1 MSRTRVGVIAVVM
14 ALGFAGP
21 ALAQNRTPLGAEAA
35 GNAAGTIPAWDGG
48 LTKPIAGFKTGG
60 HYPDPFKA
68 DKILF
73 TISAANVEQ
82 YRGQLSPGQ
91 IALLKKYPTWK
102 MNVYPTRRSAAF
114 PKGVYDESAANVGVA
129 KLAPGGNGVTGT
141 KGGIPFIAPKDGLEA
156 IWNSTLRYRGDI
168 YAMKWGQ
175 AAVTREGSYTMVNFD
190 YEYYFN
196 YGNLSKPAKDREDNK
211 LAYFLQSVTGPARL
225 AGQILLVDETVDQVK
240 EPRSAW
246 TYNPGQRRVR
256 LAPNIAYD
264 NPGTASD
271 GLRTSDDFQ
280 MYNGATDRYQWK
292 LVGKQEMYIPYNSYK
307 ISGNE
312 VKIADVL
319 KPGHVNPDHA
329 RYELHRVWVVEATL
343 KEGASHIYKKR
354 VFYIDE
360 DSWSI
365 AVTDK
370 YDTRD
375 ELWRVSEQHSI
386 NFYDVPMYYGTLEV
400 HHDLQSARYLAMGIR
415 NEEPKVFENI
425 KRERADFTPAGLR
438 GVGTR

>member
-1 MSRTRVGVIAVVM
+1 M
-14 ALGFAGP
+14 ALGFAVP

-190 YEYYFN
+190 YEYFFN
-196 YGNLSKPAKDREDNK
+196 YGNLSKPAKDREENK

>member
-14 ALGFAGP
+14 ALGFAVP
-21 ALAQNRTPLGAEAA
+21 ALAQNKTPLGAEAA

-48 LTKPIAGFKTGG
+48 LRQPIAGFKSGG
-60 HYPDPFKA
+60 HYPDPFKT
-68 DKILF
+68 DKVLF

-102 MNVYPTRRSAAF
+102 MNVYPTRRSAAY
-114 PKGVYDESAANVGVA
+114 PKGVYDESSANASTA

-156 IWNSTLRYRGDI
+156 IWNSTLRYRGDT

-190 YEYYFN
+190 YEYDFN

-319 KPGHVNPDHA
+319 KPGHVNPDLA

-415 NEEPKVFENI
+415 NEEPKVFEKI